1 VLIDPRV
8 AADGVTQEDL
18 EAQLAF
24 NLRLLDMTGEAR
36 RAAQRVEILRQELAG
51 LADQTEDRD
60 LLRRAESIDERL
72 AAIESLL
79 VTSEEGRYPQPMLL
93 DQLQY
98 LGGMTNDADQKLGA
112 DAYTRFDELN
122 AELAG
127 HLTEIERLLEN
138 ELAELNTL
146 LENQGLAPVTTTES

>member
-1 VLIDPRV
+1 MLIDPRV

-24 NLRLLDMTGEAR
+24 NLRLVDLTSEAR
-36 RAAQRVEILRQELAG
+36 RAAARVGALRGELAG
-51 LADQTEDRD
+51 LSEVTQDQGV
-60 LLRRAESIDERL
+60 LRRAESLDDQL
-72 AAIESLL
+72 AAIESLF

-98 LGGMTNDADQKLGA
+98 LGGMTNGADQKLGV
-112 DAYTRFDELN
+112 DAYTRFDELK

-127 HLTEIERLLEN
+127 HGAAIERLLET

-146 LENQGLAPVTTTES
+146 LENQGLAPLTTEEP